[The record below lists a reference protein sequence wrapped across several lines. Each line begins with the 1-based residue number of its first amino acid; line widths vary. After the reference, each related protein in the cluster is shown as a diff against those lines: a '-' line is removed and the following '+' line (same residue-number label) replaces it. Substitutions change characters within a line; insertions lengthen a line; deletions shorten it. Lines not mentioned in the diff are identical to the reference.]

1 MSIFESLV
9 PSDEEISKQKQLL
22 ATLSRLINKEWPNSK
37 LYLYGS
43 CANSFGFSNSDID
56 LCLSIDEK
64 EMRKVDIILKLAHIL
79 HAGNLRNIQVSFSLL
94 SCCVMT
100 C

>member
-1 MSIFESLV
+1 MSIFESLL

-64 EMRKVDIILKLAHIL
+64 EMSKVDIILKLAHIL